1 MKTAS
6 QKLADEI
13 EAVASILN
21 MSPSTVGERA
31 GQGGKFYERL
41 RSGRRV
47 WPETIEKVQVKL
59 RDLLAAKFAEGAH
72 DKDTR
77 GAA

>member
-6 QKLADEI
+6 QILADEI
-13 EAVASILN
+13 EAVAMRLK

-47 WPETIEKVQVKL
+47 WPETIEKARRKL
-59 RDLLAAKFAEGAH
+59 NALVAAKEADPAH
-72 DKDTR
+72 DKTTG
-77 GAA
+77 GAV